1 MIEVKRAFVRY
12 HTDERAALSDVSLT
26 VSPAEVLSLVGANG
40 SGKSTLASLLCA
52 LRLSSEGSVVVDS
65 FDPASSEVARREVR
79 RRVGFVRQHPAD
91 QLVSTSVA
99 DEVAFGPRNLGL
111 EPNDVAARVERALAR
126 VGLEGFEGRD
136 TGALSG
142 GQQQLLAVAGV
153 LAMEPSYMVLDEAT
167 SMLDASARPAMRAL
181 VTRLAHEVG
190 LGVVQVT
197 HDPLEIL
204 ASDRVVVLEAG
215 SVIFDG
221 SPRRLLSGRF
231 DLWSNT
237 VVDDPSVR
245 AVRAC
250 IDAGLPE
257 RLGCDP
263 QGAVSWASEAYRC
276 HGLAA
281 DALRSIKAALR
292 APEAARDG
300 HAVLD
305 ADAVDGAASDA
316 LLLDG
321 VSFSYDGGDPVL
333 RDIDLAVRPG
343 EVVLVAGPSGSGKS
357 TLACVASGLFD
368 ADAGSVH
375 VNGAPVRTGS
385 VGIAFQRPEDQL
397 FCESV
402 RDELAFAPL
411 NLGATAQEAACRA
424 EAAARLVGLEDDL
437 LDRYPF
443 DLSGGQARRVAI
455 ASVLAL
461 DAGVYLLDEPTAG
474 LDAAGRRALHETV
487 RACADKGCAVVVISH
502 DLEEWL
508 GEADRVLLMA
518 SGSVVWEGLAAE
530 LSGGTDAFARAGLR
544 SPLSFELDAML
555 ADALA
560 DGGVL

>member
-12 HTDERAALSDVSLT
+12 HADERAALSDVSLT

-52 LRLSSEGSVVVDS
+52 LRLSDEGSVVVDG
-65 FDPASSEVARREVR
+65 FDPASSAAARREVR

-111 EPNDVAARVERALAR
+111 EPDVVAARVERALAR

-167 SMLDASARPAMRAL
+167 SMLDASARPAMRTL
-181 VTRLAHEVG
+181 VARLAHEVG

-221 SPRRLLSGRF
+221 SPRRLLSDRF
-231 DLWSNT
+231 DLWSDT

-257 RLGCDP
+257 QMGCEP
-263 QGAVSWASEAYRC
+263 QGAVSWAAEAHR
-276 HGLAA
+276 HRQVAP

-292 APEAARDG
+292 APEAATGRG
-300 HAVLD
+300 RAF
-305 ADAVDGAASDA
+305 AAAVDDAASDA

-321 VSFSYDGGDPVL
+321 VTFSYDGCEPVL

-343 EVVLVAGPSGSGKS
+343 EVALVAGPSGSGKS

-368 ADAGSVH
+368 ADAGGVR

-474 LDAAGRRALHETV
+474 LDAAGRRTLHETV
-487 RACADKGCAVVVISH
+487 RACANKGCAMVVISH

-518 SGSVVWEGLAAE
+518 SGSVVWEGMAAE
-530 LSGGTDAFARAGLR
+530 LAGRADAFARAGLR
-544 SPLSFELDAML
+544 APLSFELDATL